1 MTQEKIETAAKTFSV
16 YETGQDDFCAGAIW
30 AFEQAATII
39 PAQFEFVAILEDGS
53 ILYRHNPIK
62 K

>member
-1 MTQEKIETAAKTFSV
+1 MKQEEIEAAAKLFSV
-16 YETGQDDFCAGAIW
+16 YETEQDDFCAGAIW

-39 PAQFEFVAILEDGS
+39 PAQFEFVAVLEDGS
-53 ILYRHNPIK
+53 TLYRHNPIK